1 MTVLTSGMTIAAL
14 LVAAPLAAQTATPAP
29 TMPGAPPRPA
39 HVCTAAAYR
48 TFDFWV
54 GKWDVYGP
62 AGRLVAHSLIESVY
76 DGCGIRENW
85 MPLGGA
91 GGGSLSVYVPAK
103 KQWEQFWID
112 SGNTRALFT
121 GGWNGS
127 AMVIQGVWPT
137 APTNATGP
145 LTRMTYSRSADG
157 SVRQFGEN
165 STDGGTTWTPSFDFT
180 YRKAAG

>member
-1 MTVLTSGMTIAAL
+1 MTMLRSGMTIAAML
-14 LVAAPLAAQTATPAP
+14 ATAPLAAQTTAAP
-29 TMPGAPPRPA
+29 ITPGAPPRPA
-39 HVCTAAAYR
+39 HVCTTAAYR
-48 TFDFWV
+48 AFDFWV

-121 GGWNGS
+121 GSWNGS
-127 AMVIQGVWPT
+127 AMVIQGVWPS
-137 APTNATGP
+137 APANASGP
-145 LTRMTYSRSADG
+145 ITRMSYSKNADG

-165 STDGGTTWTPSFDFT
+165 SMDGGTTWTPSFDFT

>member
-1 MTVLTSGMTIAAL
+1 MTAVAL
-14 LVAAPLAAQTATPAP
+14 LAAAPLAAQTASSA
-29 TMPGAPPRPA
+29 APPPARP
-39 HVCTAAAYR
+39 HVCAGAEFR
-48 TFDFWV
+48 TFDFWI
-54 GKWDVYGP
+54 GRWDVYGP
-62 AGRLVAHSLIESVY
+62 KGRLVAHSLIESVY

-91 GGGSLSVYVPAK
+91 GGGSLSVYVPAR

-145 LTRMTYSRSADG
+145 LTRMSYSRNADG

-165 STDGGTTWTPSFDFT
+165 SADGGTTWTPSFDFT

>member
-1 MTVLTSGMTIAAL
+1 MHKSGTALAAL
-14 LVAAPLAAQTATPAP
+14 LLAGPLAAQTATPA
-29 TMPGAPPRPA
+29 TPPARAA
-39 HVCTAAAYR
+39 HVCTGPEYR

-85 MPLGGA
+85 MPLGGT
-91 GGGSLSVYVPAK
+91 GGGSLSTYVPAK

-121 GGWNGS
+121 GGWTGR
-127 AMVIQGVWPT
+127 AMVIQGVWPS
-137 APTNATGP
+137 APANIGGP
-145 LTRMTYSRSADG
+145 ITRMTYSRNPDG
-157 SVRQFGEN
+157 SVRQLGEN
-165 STDGGTTWTPSFDFT
+165 STDGGTSWTPSFDFT
-180 YRKAAG
+180 YRKATGATG